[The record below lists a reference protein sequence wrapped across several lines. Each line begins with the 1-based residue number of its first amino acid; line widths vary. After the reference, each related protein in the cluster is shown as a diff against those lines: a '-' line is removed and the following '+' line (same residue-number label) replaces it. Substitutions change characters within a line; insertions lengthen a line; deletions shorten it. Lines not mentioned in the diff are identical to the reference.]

1 MKVVLYNPDIPQN
14 TGNIG
19 RTCVALNAE
28 LILVRPLG
36 FSLLDKF
43 VKRAGM
49 DYWEHLRLSVVDSID
64 EVLEGVSEDKIFCL
78 STKGSQYYANSTLP
92 IDGVYLFGSES
103 KGLPSDILQKYRA
116 NSYYIPMFDE
126 TRSLNLATSVG
137 IVLYEV
143 IRQNQDAF
151 LSVSSRYPLI

>member
-1 MKVVLYNPDIPQN
+1 MKVILYNPDIPQN

-49 DYWEHLRLSVVDSID
+49 DYWDQLHLSVVDSVE
-64 EVLEGVSEDKIFCL
+64 EVLEGTPKEKIFCL
-78 STKGSQYYANSTLP
+78 STKGSQYYAKTTLP
-92 IDGVYLFGSES
+92 MDGVYLFGSES
-103 KGLPSDILQKYRA
+103 KGLPAHILQKYEA
-116 NSYYIPMFDE
+116 NSYYIPMVGE

-143 IRQNQDAF
+143 VRQNQDTF
-151 LSVSSRYPLI
+151 FNVDMRYQLT